1 MNFNS
6 KFKEN
11 KSIIYIFFIGILIS
25 SFYSIYNINKF
36 EKNEKNGHLMIR
48 GDLKL
53 IWREAYAFKK
63 DLTEK
68 ENFLGN
74 GIPYTR
80 TFLPSKTIAL
90 YSFLR
95 DQNIYENIDNE
106 TIKEGKKLI
115 YLFFQIIL
123 YYLSLLYL
131 YKKLLLFYDGKNIS
145 ILTIA
150 FLALDPNIIQ
160 WHGTFWTES
169 IFISMQVFLIGMV
182 IHKNKTNFFCLLLG
196 LFLGL
201 IFLQK
206 TVGVLFILFIVFYV
220 FFTEV
225 KYKLIKIFNINLG
238 FFLVLILL
246 GLDNFKKTG
255 IFYVMPTQ
263 TKNAHY
269 SVLVPQIFSEKKDAQ
284 AYIEL
289 KESEKKW
296 KIENNFSEEN
306 FKNVYNLRKFEQ
318 KKAIE
323 IILENKI
330 ITLKIYL
337 KKIIN
342 HLILNPFQTYYWHKY
357 NQIEYSN
364 EEFHLSE
371 ESKKYFY
378 FKVLYSLIFY
388 IILLI
393 GFIKIKNDK
402 KNYKFHLLLMF
413 LVSYLVFMLG
423 WVGNS
428 RYFVPSL
435 IFLSIFFGHGI
446 DYIKELRYKKI

>member
-1 MNFNS
+1 MTFNS
-6 KFKEN
+6 KFTRN
-11 KSIIYIFFIGILIS
+11 KSLIYIFFIGILIS

-36 EKNEKNGHLMIR
+36 EKNENDGHLMIR
-48 GDLKL
+48 GDLSL
-53 IWREAYAFKK
+53 IWREAHAFKK

-68 ENFLGN
+68 KIFFGN
-74 GIPYTR
+74 GIAYTR

-95 DQNIYENIDNE
+95 DQDIYENIDNE
-106 TIKEGKKLI
+106 TIKEGKKLV

-123 YYLSLLYL
+123 YYISLLYL
-131 YKKLLLFYDGKNIS
+131 YKKLLLFYDGKNVS
-145 ILTIA
+145 IWIIA
-150 FLALDPNIIQ
+150 FLALDPNILQ

-169 IFISMQVFLIGMV
+169 IFISMQVFLIGM
-182 IHKNKTNFFCLLLG
+182 IINKNKTNFSCLFLG

-206 TVGVLFILFIVFYV
+206 TVGVFFILFILFYI
-220 FFTEV
+220 FFAEA
-225 KYKLIKIFNINLG
+225 KNRIIKIFNISLG
-238 FFLVLILL
+238 FFLVLLLL
-246 GLDNFKKTG
+246 GIDNLKKTG
-255 IFYVMPTQ
+255 IFYIMPTQ

-269 SVLVPQIFSEKKDAQ
+269 SVLVPQIFSEKKDAK

-289 KESEKKW
+289 KESEKEW
-296 KIENNFSEEN
+296 KIENNFSRKN
-306 FKNVYNLRKFEQ
+306 FESVYDLRKFEQ
-318 KKAIE
+318 KKAIK

-330 ITLKIYL
+330 ITIKIYL

-371 ESKKYFY
+371 EAKKYFY

-388 IILLI
+388 IILLF

-402 KNYKFHLLLMF
+402 NNYKFHLLLIF

-428 RYFVPSL
+428 RYFVPSI

-446 DYIKELRYKKI
+446 DYLKELRYKKL